1 MGLRTA
7 TKYEVKLSNKECF
20 TWKDNS
26 IINPII
32 NAIAEEDAKFSDED
46 WVYSEEVKA
55 NREKLLANL
64 DKIIKPD
71 ETWAFYE
78 DLEFQLNYI
87 EKYRKTSK
95 LTREMIYNNL
105 KEIIEQSDSRNK
117 YVYFVWERENVF
129 FI

>member
-7 TKYEVKLSNKECF
+7 TKYEVKLSNTECF

-55 NREKLLANL
+55 NREKLLNNI

-78 DLEFQLNYI
+78 DLESQLNYI

-95 LTREMIYNNL
+95 LTRDMIYNNL

-117 YVYFVWERENVF
+117 YVYFVWENENVF